1 MKKKIANDM
10 NINNHKFIYL
20 CVHVF
25 KITLLNTCKYL
36 YKSDF

>member
-1 MKKKIANDM
+1 MKKKKIANDM
-10 NINNHKFIYL
+10 NINNHKFIFF
-20 CVHVF
+20 VF